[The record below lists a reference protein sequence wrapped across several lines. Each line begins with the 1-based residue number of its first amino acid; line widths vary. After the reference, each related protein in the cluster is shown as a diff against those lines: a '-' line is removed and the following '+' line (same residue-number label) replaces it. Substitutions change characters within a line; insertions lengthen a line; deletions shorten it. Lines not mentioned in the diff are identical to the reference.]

1 MRVLPLAF
9 ALLATPALAADS
21 ADKAGAAVA
30 PSFHPPMRRFEAVPR
45 EPGRIG
51 IGIGG
56 GTRTTGLSL
65 KATVDENLSLQLV
78 AGVDSGATN
87 DRGGTLAL
95 SGSVLVEM
103 PAIVEDEDYE
113 IGWCVGAGPYIAVGD
128 QFWLGAHAIAGLEI
142 NLRVIP
148 LEFQLEYRPSLELIG
163 PDEVDLVLVDF
174 GGHLRWW
181 F

>member
-1 MRVLPLAF
+1 MRAHTVS
-9 ALLATPALAADS
+9 ALILATTLTSLPALAQDGGS
-21 ADKAGAAVA
+21 G
-30 PSFHPPMRRFEAVPR
+30 RRFDAVPR

-51 IGIGG
+51 LGVGG

-65 KATVDENLSLQLV
+65 KATVDQALSLQLV

-95 SGSVLVEM
+95 AGSALVEM
-103 PAIVEDEDYE
+103 PALFDDPDLE
-113 IGWCVGAGPYIAVGD
+113 IAWCAGAGPYIAVGD
-128 QFWLGAHAIAGLEI
+128 EFWFGAHAILGLEF

-148 LEFQLEYRPSLELIG
+148 LEFQIEYRPSLELVG
-163 PDEVDLVLVDF
+163 PDGLDLVLVDF

>member
-1 MRVLPLAF
+1 MRMLPVALI
-9 ALLATPALAADS
+9 LLASPALAED
-21 ADKAGAAVA
+21 AVA
-30 PSFHPPMRRFEAVPR
+30 DAELHPPMRQFEAVPR

-51 IGIGG
+51 LGIGG

-65 KATVDENLSLQLV
+65 KATVDENLSLQMV
-78 AGVDSGATN
+78 AGIDSGATN

-95 SGSVLVEM
+95 AGSVLIEM
-103 PAIVEDEDYE
+103 PALIEDDDYE
-113 IGWCVGAGPYIAVGD
+113 IAWCVGAGPYIAVGD

-163 PDEVDLVLVDF
+163 PDDIDLVLVDF